1 MPSVEDPVD
10 EEAARAVSDR
20 ITSARQAA
28 ISSNLTNISL
38 ITAETTL
45 EFGGQLSN
53 EESNIYGLVTIQA
66 PSTSFSLVDESSAS
80 SSSRVPIDLICV
92 VDQSGSMAGE
102 KLALLKQTLIY
113 IVEQMSELDRLAIV
127 SFNTD
132 AFDRSHG
139 LKRMTQQK

>member
-1 MPSVEDPVD
+1 MPSVEDPID
-10 EEAARAVSDR
+10 EEAARALTAR

-28 ISSNLTNISL
+28 ISSNLTNVSL

-66 PSTSFSLVDESSAS
+66 PPTSFSLADESSA

-113 IVEQMSELDRLAIV
+113 IVEQMSELDRLAII

-132 AFDRSHG
+132 AYDRSHG
-139 LKRMTQQK
+139 LKRMTPQK

>member
-1 MPSVEDPVD
+1 MPSVEDPID
-10 EEAARAVSDR
+10 EEAALALSAR

-28 ISSNLTNISL
+28 VASNLTNVSL
-38 ITAETTL
+38 ITGETTL

-66 PSTSFSLVDESSAS
+66 PPTSFSLVDESSA

-102 KLALLKQTLIY
+102 KLALLKKTLIY
-113 IVEQMSELDRLAIV
+113 IVEQMSELDRLAII

-132 AFDRSHG
+132 AYDRSHG
-139 LKRMTQQK
+139 LKRMTPQK

>member
-1 MPSVEDPVD
+1 MPSVEDPID
-10 EEAARAVSDR
+10 EEAALALSAR

-28 ISSNLTNISL
+28 VASNLTNVSL

-66 PSTSFSLVDESSAS
+66 PPTSFSLVDESSA

-102 KLALLKQTLIY
+102 KLALLKKTLIY
-113 IVEQMSELDRLAIV
+113 IVEQMSELDRLAII

-132 AFDRSHG
+132 AYDRSHG
-139 LKRMTQQK
+139 LKRMTPQK